1 MFRSLSRFLLLC
13 SLLLTLVAAP
23 MAARAQDA
31 EALTGFQTGL
41 ALDKKSLDDIATQL
55 ATITDN
61 GDEAQ
66 KSLQDLRETVSK
78 RRVDLAALLGT
89 IIPARDKAKAALDA
103 FPPQP
108 KPVDPPEAKATTEA
122 RKTASDLLAKLND
135 VAAETQKQISRAD
148 QIGNTITV
156 RPFNNALAKEQ
167 KSLDDVEAGL
177 TSLPPDQEK
186 ASKILDELRG
196 TVDTAVTNLSTL
208 QAKVSPLLDQSKARL
223 AQLGEPDPSESADIA
238 ETRATQNDLQ
248 QQLKDVIKRAGD
260 QSSRAAGFSNTII
273 ELQREQLTG
282 RLLKSGDSPFSAEFW
297 VPVLENLP
305 RAGELARNAFSD
317 HSSYLVSKVTSTSI
331 AIFLLTIAIGY
342 AVTQFLRLRIQRW
355 RARLPRSKRASRRY
369 VASLD
374 AVLGIVHIMLGVP
387 VGVAVTVLAFGFS
400 GLLPENVLANY
411 GSDLIKASSIG
422 VGLWALAQAVLAEGH
437 AELRL
442 LPLSD
447 WAVRRIGRRMGWL
460 AVVLSLSILLNG
472 VIEHLHADP
481 SLSVARETI
490 SAILYLAIIVSLLIR
505 IRNAPPTV
513 VDGRTLAPDE
523 DLTGLDILRP
533 IGWLSVVVM
542 AVCLAI
548 GYSTLAVAA
557 AVFPLLVLCVV
568 AASYLLT
575 TLVDSALTERLI
587 SDVDRR
593 RAVASTIGVTSKQV
607 TFGATLLSGVLR
619 FLIISFAV
627 GSLGLPFGLYSTDMA
642 PAIQRAYFGFKIGEL
657 TISPSSIISGIVLFI
672 IIWAVMR
679 LIKGWLGNTLLPR
692 TSLDSG
698 VQNSIA
704 TIIGYLGFILAISAG
719 LSEVGVSWQNIGIVA
734 GGLSV
739 GLGLGLQGIAGNFV
753 SGLILLAE
761 RPIRVGDIIAAA
773 GEEGYVRRISV
784 RSTTLETY
792 DRATLII
799 PNSTLITGSV
809 KNWVYGNTWS
819 RLRIAL
825 TVLYDSDIDAVK
837 AAMLAAPEDDPRI
850 LPTPRPQVYMT
861 SMDVGLEFELI
872 VMVASMETQVAV
884 KSDLLARIFKNFR
897 AKGIRLHGQGAAAPP
912 QRVILFEPELQ
923 AALTAKLKGDKPE
936 AEAPVAEPT
945 AAKPSTPPAPAG
957 S

>member
-1 MFRSLSRFLLLC
+1 MFRLLARFTLLC
-13 SLLLTLVAAP
+13 SLLLVLAVAP
-23 MAARAQDA
+23 IAARAQDA
-31 EALTGFQTGL
+31 SALTGFQNGL

-55 ATITDN
+55 ASITDD
-61 GDEAQ
+61 GDGAQ
-66 KSLQDLRETVSK
+66 KILQDLRETISK
-78 RRVDLAALLGT
+78 RRADLVALIGI
-89 IIPARDKAKAALDA
+89 IIPARDKAKATLDA

-108 KPVDPPEAKATTEA
+108 KPVDPPEAKATTDA
-122 RKTASDLLAKLND
+122 RKAASDLLANLSD
-135 VAAETQKQISRAD
+135 LAAETQKQISRAD
-148 QIGNTITV
+148 QLSNTIIA
-156 RPFNNALAKEQ
+156 RPFNNTLARNQKALDEVETSLAGLVNSRDDAAQ
-167 KSLDDVEAGL
+167 KLADLRSMVDTAAASL
-177 TSLPPDQEK
+177 TSLQ
-186 ASKILDELRG
+186 S
-196 TVDTAVTNLSTL
+196 S
-208 QAKVSPLLDQSKARL
+208 VSPLLDQSSARL
-223 AQLGEPDPSESADIA
+223 TKLGELDPSESADIT
-238 ETRATQNDLQ
+238 ETRSTQKDLQ
-248 QQLKDVIKRAGD
+248 TKLTGVVKQAGD
-260 QSSRAAGFSNTII
+260 QATRAANLTNVIT
-273 ELQREQLTG
+273 EQQREQITG
-282 RLLKSGDSPFSAEFW
+282 RLLKSGNSPFSAEFW
-297 VPVLENLP
+297 LPVLDSLP
-305 RAGELARNAFSD
+305 KTADAARRTFAS
-317 HSSYLVSKVTSTSI
+317 HSTFLLQRVNSTTI
-331 AIFLLTIAIGY
+331 AIFLLTLAIGY
-342 AVTQFLRLRIQRW
+342 AVTQFVRLRIQRW
-355 RARLPRSKRASRRY
+355 RAGLPRSKRVSRRY

-374 AVLGIVHIMLGVP
+374 AVLGIINIMLGVP
-387 VGVAVTVLAFGFS
+387 VGIIVLVLAFDFS
-400 GLLPENVLANY
+400 GLLPEHVIEDY
-411 GSDLIKASSIG
+411 GSNLIRASMVG
-422 VGLWALAQAVLAEGH
+422 FGLWALAQAVLAEGH

-460 AVVLSLSILLNG
+460 AVVLGLSVLFDGLIRS
-472 VIEHLHADP
+472 LHADP
-481 SLSVARETI
+481 SLSVARETL
-490 SAILYLAIIVSLLIR
+490 SAVLYLTFIVSLLIR

-513 VDGRTLAPDE
+513 VDGHALPPDE

-533 IGWLSVVVM
+533 IGWLSVLVM

-557 AVFPLLVLCVV
+557 AILPLLVLCVV

-593 RAVASTIGVTSKQV
+593 RAVATTIGVTSKQV

-619 FLIISFAV
+619 FFIIAFAV
-627 GSLGLPFGLYSTDMA
+627 LTLGLPFGLYSADMA

-657 TISPSSIISGIVLFI
+657 TISPSSIISGMVLFA

-679 LIKGWLGNTLLPR
+679 LVKGWLGNTLLPR
-692 TSLDSG
+692 TSFDSG

-704 TIIGYLGFILAISAG
+704 TIVGYLGFVLAISAG
-719 LSEVGVSWQNIGIVA
+719 LSEIGVSWQNIGIVA

-825 TVLYDSDIDAVK
+825 TVLYDSDIDVVK

-861 SMDVGLEFELI
+861 SLDAGLEFELI

-884 KSDLLARIFKNFR
+884 KSDLLTRILKNFR
-897 AKGIRLHGQGAAAPP
+897 AKGIRLHAQGYAAVP
-912 QRVILFEPELQ
+912 QRTILFDPKLQ
-923 AALTAKLKGDKPE
+923 EALIARLQGDKPE
-936 AEAPVAEPT
+936 TPAAAVEPDV
-945 AAKPSTPPAPAG
+945 AKPSTPPAPAG

>member
-1 MFRSLSRFLLLC
+1 MFRSLSRLLLLC
-13 SLLLTLVAAP
+13 SLLFTLLAAP
-23 MAARAQDA
+23 MAARAQDDQ
-31 EALTGFQTGL
+31 ALTGFQTGL

-66 KSLQDLRETVSK
+66 KSLQDLRETVS
-78 RRVDLAALLGT
+78 RRRADLVALLGT

-108 KPVDPPEAKATTEA
+108 KPVDPPEAKATTDA
-122 RKTASDLLAKLND
+122 RKTASDLFAKLND

-148 QIGNTITV
+148 QLGNTIVV

-167 KSLDDVEAGL
+167 KSLDGVEAAL
-177 TSLPPDQEK
+177 ASLPADQEN
-186 ASKILDELRG
+186 AAKILDELRG
-196 TVDTAVTNLSTL
+196 TVDTSITNLSAL
-208 QAKVSPLLDQSKARL
+208 QATVSPLLDQSKARL
-223 AQLGEPDPSESADIA
+223 AKLGDPDPSESADIA
-238 ETRATQNDLQ
+238 ETRSTQGNLQ
-248 QQLKDVIKRAGD
+248 KQLTDVVKVAGD
-260 QSSRAAGFSNTII
+260 QSTRAANLSNAIT
-273 ELQREQLTG
+273 ERQREQLTG
-282 RLLKSGDSPFSAEFW
+282 RLLKSGNSPFSAEFW
-297 VPVLENLP
+297 IPVLENLP
-305 RAGELARNAFSD
+305 RAGELARGEFSH
-317 HSSYLVSKVTSTSI
+317 HSSYLASKVNSTSI

-342 AVTQFLRLRIQRW
+342 AITQFLRLRIQRW

-387 VGVAVTVLAFGFS
+387 VGVVVAVLAFGFS

-422 VGLWALAQAVLAEGH
+422 FGLWALAQAVLAEGH

-447 WAVRRIGRRMGWL
+447 WAVRRIGRRMSWL
-460 AVVLSLSILLNG
+460 AVVLGLSILLNG
-472 VIEHLHADP
+472 VIEHIHADP

-490 SAILYLAIIVSLLIR
+490 SAILYLGIIVSLLIR
-505 IRNAPPTV
+505 LRSAPPTV

-533 IGWLSVVVM
+533 IGWLSVLVM

-557 AVFPLLVLCVV
+557 AVLPLLVLCVV

-593 RAVASTIGVTSKQV
+593 RAVASTIGVTAKQV

-657 TISPSSIISGIVLFI
+657 TISPSSIISGVVLFI

-719 LSEVGVSWQNIGIVA
+719 LSEIGVSWQNIGIVA

-861 SMDVGLEFELI
+861 SMDAGLEFELI

-884 KSDLLARIFKNFR
+884 KSDLLARIFKNFK
-897 AKGIRLHGQGAAAPP
+897 AKGIRLQGQGAAAPP

-923 AALTAKLKGDKPE
+923 AAMTAKLKGDKPE
-936 AEAPVAEPT
+936 AEAPAAEPA
-945 AAKPSTPPAPAG
+945 AAKPSTPPASAG
-957 S
+957 T

>member
-13 SLLLTLVAAP
+13 SLLLMLVATP
-23 MAARAQDA
+23 MAARAQDDQ
-31 EALTGFQTGL
+31 ALTGFQAGL

-61 GDEAQ
+61 GEEAQ
-66 KSLQDLRETVSK
+66 KSLQDLRETVS
-78 RRVDLAALLGT
+78 RRRTDLVALLGA
-89 IIPARDKAKAALDA
+89 IIPARDKAKAAFDA

-108 KPVDPPEAKATTEA
+108 KPVDPPEAKATTET
-122 RKTASDLLAKLND
+122 RKAASDLLAKLND
-135 VAAETQKQISRAD
+135 VATETQKQISRAD
-148 QIGNTITV
+148 QIVNTITV

-167 KSLDDVEAGL
+167 KSLDGVESAL
-177 TSLPPDQEK
+177 TSLPADQEN

-196 TVDTAVTNLSTL
+196 TVDTAILNLSDL
-208 QAKVSPLLDQSKARL
+208 QTKVTPKRDESADRL
-223 AQLGEPDPSESADIA
+223 KKLGEPDPSESADIA
-238 ETRATQNDLQ
+238 ETRGTQKDLQ
-248 QQLKDVIKRAGD
+248 SLLTGALKVAGD
-260 QSSRAAGFSNTII
+260 QAARATSLSNTIT
-273 ELQREQLTG
+273 ERQREQLTG
-282 RLLKSGDSPFSAEFW
+282 RLLKSGNSPFSAEFW
-297 VPVLENLP
+297 IPVLENLP
-305 RAGELARNAFSD
+305 RAGETAGREFSR
-317 HSSYLVSKVTSTSI
+317 HSNYLVSKVNSTTI

-387 VGVAVTVLAFGFS
+387 VGIFVAVLAFDLS
-400 GLLPENVLANY
+400 GLVPEDVTTTY
-411 GSDLIKASSIG
+411 GSRLIAASMIG
-422 VGLWALAQAVLAEGH
+422 FGLWALAQAVLAEGH

-460 AVVLSLSILLNG
+460 AVVLGLSIFLDG
-472 VIEHLHADP
+472 FIRALHADP

-505 IRNAPPTV
+505 IRSAPPTV

-533 IGWLSVVVM
+533 IGWLSVLVM

-557 AVFPLLVLCVV
+557 AILPLLVLCVV

-575 TLVDSALTERLI
+575 TLVDSALTERLV

-607 TFGATLLSGVLR
+607 TFGATLLSGVVR
-619 FLIISFAV
+619 FLIIAFAV

-657 TISPSSIISGIVLFI
+657 TISPSSIISGMMLFI

-719 LSEVGVSWQNIGIVA
+719 LSEIGVSWQNIGIVA

-850 LPTPRPQVYMT
+850 LPTPRPQVYMISIDT
-861 SMDVGLEFELI
+861 GLEFELI

-884 KSDLLARIFKNFR
+884 KSDLLARIFKNFK
-897 AKGIRLHGQGAAAPP
+897 AKGIRLQGQGYAAPP

-923 AALTAKLKGDKPE
+923 AAMTAKLKGDKPE
-936 AEAPVAEPT
+936 AEVPVAEP

>member
-78 RRVDLAALLGT
+78 RRTDLAALLGT
-89 IIPARDKAKAALDA
+89 IVPVRDKAKAALDA

-122 RKTASDLLAKLND
+122 RKAASDLLAKLND

-148 QIGNTITV
+148 QIVNTITV

-167 KSLDDVEAGL
+167 KSLDGVEAAL
-177 TSLPPDQEK
+177 TSLPTDQEN
-186 ASKILDELRG
+186 ASKVLDELRS
-196 TVDTAVTNLSTL
+196 TVDTAIINLSDVQT
-208 QAKVSPLLDQSKARL
+208 KVTPMRDQSADRL
-223 AQLGEPDPSESADIA
+223 KKLGEPDPSESADIA
-238 ETRATQNDLQ
+238 ETRGTQKDLQ
-248 QQLKDVIKRAGD
+248 SLLTGVLKVAGD
-260 QSSRAAGFSNTII
+260 QSTRAANLSNTIT
-273 ELQREQLTG
+273 ERQREQLTG
-282 RLLKSGDSPFSAEFW
+282 RLLKSGNSPFSGEFW
-297 VPVLENLP
+297 LPVLENLP
-305 RAGELARNAFSD
+305 RAGETAGREFSR
-317 HSSYLVSKVTSTSI
+317 HSNYLVSKVNSTTI

-387 VGVAVTVLAFGFS
+387 VGIFVAVLAFDLS
-400 GLLPENVLANY
+400 GLVPEDVITNY
-411 GSDLIKASSIG
+411 GSRLIAASSIG
-422 VGLWALAQAVLAEGH
+422 FGLWALAQAVLAEGH

-460 AVVLSLSILLNG
+460 AVVLGLSILLDG
-472 VIEHLHADP
+472 LIRSLHADP

-490 SAILYLAIIVSLLIR
+490 SAIFYLAIIVSLLIR

-945 AAKPSTPPAPAG
+945 AAKPSTSPAPAG